1 VLRSLD
7 LDHIRS
13 RVRPSQ
19 ISALLTCFLLLLGC
33 FQAEPTP
40 SVERTTTLVLS
51 LLHDESA
58 EVRRTAVESLGKIGE
73 QSVVASI
80 VPLLA
85 DRVPVVR
92 VTAAKALGRIGAV
105 SNGTVIAALIR
116 ALEDPDDEVKQA
128 AAMAIGELEP
138 SSSQLKPVASLVRAS
153 DVRVRRAAVRALLD
167 LDASQWS
174 PLILPALEDPDAEV
188 RQVAMAV
195 LSTSANSQVRTRIHK
210 RLAQDSSP
218 AVRAEAA
225 YRLAEMGGSGTRSV
239 LQEALKRD
247 PDQGVRRWI
256 EAELSSLRGSD

>member
-167 LDASQWS
+167 LSVVAAHLAGIGGSRCRGETGRNGGAVNVGQFSGANTNTQAIGTRFVTCSACRSCLS
-174 PLILPALEDPDAEV
+174 PGGNGRFRDEIG
-188 RQVAMAV
+188 
-195 LSTSANSQVRTRIHK
+195 TSRSVEEGSGPRG
-210 RLAQDSSP
+210 P
-218 AVRAEAA
+218 AV
-225 YRLAEMGGSGTRSV
+225 
-239 LQEALKRD
+239 D
-247 PDQGVRRWI
+247 
-256 EAELSSLRGSD
+256 RGRT